1 MKATIYMVTITSY
14 TASDN
19 NIYSDVKTFADEQ
32 QAIDCYDRTCD
43 QQRGE
48 CQWGEYAD
56 NEDHADDYQYP
67 YTDNH
72 LTEEREA
79 GGYVLT
85 YEASSEAYEGYRV
98 QVKLEKQEVEIA
110 YATDRRKYGMTLK
123 EIRDEIAAFTGDNK
137 SDAMAK
143 AGVFAHHCPRLPHP
157 SELWQIQPH

>member
-32 QAIDCYDRTCD
+32 QAIDCYNRTCD

-98 QVKLEKQEVEIA
+98 QVKLEKRTVEIA
-110 YATDRRKYGMTLK
+110 PRSGGYV
-123 EIRDEIAAFTGDNK
+123 IRLGRVSGF
-137 SDAMAK
+137 
-143 AGVFAHHCPRLPHP
+143 
-157 SELWQIQPH
+157 